1 MITVYPVKSSSVPS
15 GTGVSAGDVGASSSA
30 PAPYGTGISAAN
42 VKDTC
47 EPKTVTETATE
58 TVTVTATPSA
68 SASGNVVKPVSLSSS
83 VYYPTGSSS
92 VVHNL
97 PSSGFLTKAKPTGY
111 SSVKPVTP
119 VGTAAASTKSILLY
133 TGSASDSY
141 AIPTE
146 FQYAPEAAPTTS
158 AAAVAPA
165 AY

>member
-1 MITVYPVKSSSVPS
+1 MPS
-15 GTGVSAGDVGASSSA
+15 GTGVSDVAASSSA

-68 SASGNVVKPVSLSSS
+68 SSTGNVVKPVSLSSS

-97 PSSGFLTKAKPTGY
+97 PSTGFLTKAKPTGY
-111 SSVKPVTP
+111 SSSKPVTP
-119 VGTAAASTKSILLY
+119 VGTAAASTKSIPLY

-146 FQYAPEAAPTTS
+146 FQYAPEAAPSSTS